1 MKRIA
6 SVALAAAMVFGTF
19 VAAHA
24 ATEVKMTGDARVYGD
39 FFENRNYT
47 GWNKT
52 GTKTSDTFEIWERF
66 RLRSDF
72 IANEAVKFRLGIK
85 VEDVWG
91 HGTFTAANPDT
102 AVQVDLAYLQFMLP
116 GCDGVQVTAGLQDV
130 NLPQSGLFYGS
141 PVWNDKMAALV
152 ITAPIVDKTLS
163 VMAGF
168 GRLIDTNRTYDT
180 TTTQKADELDAYFLA
195 LPVTVDGFKATPW
208 GMVAVAGRN
217 ANYSYKDTTDVAET
231 GNSFANTLVSAASS
245 SNMTTP
251 GTVGYWK
258 NDQNPYFW
266 VGGAFE
272 VSALDPVK
280 FYADVIYGA
289 GAMNDHK
296 AAQRQ
301 GWMVDAGVEYTGLD
315 VVTPQVFGFW
325 STGEDKSTMNGSER
339 MPYMRSQWGPGNSF
353 LFDNSQELG
362 KGSNMYTDPVGNYGI
377 GASLNNISFIDK
389 LTNRLTFVY
398 VRGNNSPRALRNA
411 QLYLNNSYFTMG
423 HDLTYN
429 ESVMG
434 LNLDTKYMIYENLA
448 AVMETGWAHGQFQES
463 VWGHRLVSQSEANGN
478 NAWKVA
484 FGLTYK
490 F

>member
-1 MKRIA
+1 MRKLT
-6 SVALAAAMVFGTF
+6 SLALAAVMVLGAIA
-19 VAAHA
+19 AAHA
-24 ATEVKMTGDARVYGD
+24 ATEVKMTGDARIYGN
-39 FFENRNYT
+39 FFQNRNYT

-91 HGTFTAANPDT
+91 HGTFTAANPST
-102 AVQVDLAYLQFMLP
+102 AVQVYQAYLQFKWP
-116 GCDGVQVTAGLQDV
+116 GCAVEVTAGLQDV
-130 NLPQSGLFYGS
+130 SLPQSGMFYNS
-141 PVWNDKMAALV
+141 PVWSDNMAALV
-152 ITAPIVDKTLS
+152 IKAPLIENTLS
-163 VMAGF
+163 VLAGF

-195 LPVTVDGFKATPW
+195 LPITVDGFKATPW

-217 ANYSYKDTTDVAET
+217 ADYSWKDTTDTVDS
-231 GNSFANTLVSAASS
+231 GNSFANTLVSAASAQHMA
-245 SNMTTP
+245 NP
-251 GTVGYWK
+251 GTMGYWK

-280 FYADVIYGA
+280 FYGDVIYGS

-296 AAQRQ
+296 AAKRE
-301 GWMVDAGVEYTGLD
+301 GWMIDAGVEYTGLD
-315 VVTPQVFGFW
+315 VVTPQVFAFW
-325 STGEDKSTMNGSER
+325 STGEDKSTRNGSER
-339 MPYMRSQWGPGNSF
+339 MPYMRSKWGPGKSF
-353 LFDNSQELG
+353 LFDDGQDFG

-377 GASLNNISFIDK
+377 GASLNNVSFIEK
-389 LTNRLTFVY
+389 LTHRLTFVY
-398 VRGNNSPRALRNA
+398 VHGNNSPRAIRESRYFYNS
-411 QLYLNNSYFTMG
+411 SYFTMG
-423 HDLTYN
+423 HDLTTN
-429 ESVMG
+429 EYLMG
-434 LNLDTKYMIYENLA
+434 LNFDTKYMIYENLA
-448 AVMETGWAHGQFQES
+448 AVMETGWAHGHFQQS
-463 VWGHRLVSQSEANGN
+463 VWGHRMVSQSEDNGN